1 MPHSDFLHD
10 ADFWGI
16 RGVDVTGHLSI
27 SGGGYR
33 TEVVPKVDLVLALG
47 RAEPLP
53 LDVDSVLGGTTL
65 ETDGGNDGGGA
76 ARETEVEFG
85 GI

>member
-10 ADFWGI
+10 ADFWSI
-16 RGVDVTGHLSI
+16 RGVNVTGHLSI

-33 TEVVPKVDLVLALG
+33 TEGIPKVNLVLALG
-47 RAEPLP
+47 RAESLP
-53 LDVDSVLGGTTL
+53 LDVNSVLGGTTL
-65 ETDGGNDGGGA
+65 ETDGGDDGGGA

-85 GI
+85 GV